1 MPVVELILETA
12 VSVSSAAPVPP
23 RVLSS
28 VAGAVELVAIV
39 DAIAVVVMVAAVMV
53 VAELVDIDFGVVE
66 SHPLHVLSHLPSTP
80 SHKPCIK
87 IL

>member
-1 MPVVELILETA
+1 METVAIRPVV
-12 VSVSSAAPVPP
+12 VVSSAAPVPP

-28 VAGAVELVAIV
+28 VARAVELVAIV
-39 DAIAVVVMVAAVMV
+39 DAVVVVVMVVGVMV
-53 VAELVDIDFGVVE
+53 VAEVVDINFGVVE